1 MIARN
6 VKREPIVKL
15 SFGGVR
21 LDIPARKVVEVDPE
35 YEAWKRANG
44 LDKPMSR
51 EAYVREFNP
60 NGLS

>member
-1 MIARN
+1 MIAAS
-6 VKREPIVKL
+6 KKSEPIVKL

-21 LDIPARKVVEVDPE
+21 LDIPHKVVEVDPE

-51 EAYVREFNP
+51 EVYVREFNP
-60 NGLS
+60 CALA